1 MQLITSLL
9 ALVLQLLPIIVFF
22 VAGIAVRELLWRQW
36 SGDAV
41 RLRDFQR
48 GLSIV
53 LMDVLLPAIAFLSM
67 ARVPLDTLAG
77 NPWRLAW
84 VPVLGLLTALT
95 ALVASQALLH
105 PRAAALLWPWAQP
118 PSPEQRQVLAMLA
131 PWSNTVTIG
140 LPTVATFLGPEL
152 LYIPFLETSFVWTL
166 ILGPLII
173 RRAARPA
180 MLWAGLRP
188 LLRSLWFWTI
198 PLGLLWA
205 TFDLP
210 LAGVGLAI
218 LERAREAFL
227 VLGLLV
233 VGLGFDRRLLRPAH
247 IRRLPGLAI
256 VVGGAIK
263 LLLCPLLALLLTLPL
278 ALPPGVPA
286 ALALTVATPSS
297 ITAYII
303 GEREGLDTGFMSIVF
318 ALYSVLFFVSV
329 LVVHGLLLPLFPG

>member
-1 MQLITSLL
+1 MQPITSLL
-9 ALVLQLLPIIVFF
+9 ALVLQLLPIVVFF
-22 VAGIAVRELLWRQW
+22 VAGIAVRKLLWRQW
-36 SGDAV
+36 SGDSA

-67 ARVPLDTLAG
+67 ARVPLATLAG

-84 VPVLGLLTALT
+84 VPVLGLLIALL
-95 ALVASQALLH
+95 ALLLNRALLH
-105 PRAAALLWPWAQP
+105 PRATLLWSWAQP
-118 PSPEQRQVLAMLA
+118 PSLPQRQVLDMLV

-140 LPTVATFLGPEL
+140 LPTVATFLGSEL

-180 MLWAGLRP
+180 VLWAGLRP
-188 LLRSLWFWTI
+188 LLRSLWFWAI
-198 PLGLLWA
+198 PIGLLWA
-205 TFDLP
+205 VADLP

-256 VVGGAIK
+256 AIGAAIK

-329 LVVHGLLLPLFPG
+329 LVVHGLLLPLFAG

>member
-9 ALVLQLLPIIVFF
+9 ALVLQLLPIVVFF

-36 SGDAV
+36 SGDAA

-84 VPVLGLLTALT
+84 VPVLGLLTALLT
-95 ALVASQALLH
+95 LLAHQALLH
-105 PRAAALLWPWAQP
+105 ERTARLLWPWAQR
-118 PSPEQRQVLAMLA
+118 PSPDQRQVLSMLV
-131 PWSNTVTIG
+131 PWSNSVTIG

-173 RRAARPA
+173 RRVAQPA
-180 MLWAGLRP
+180 LLWTALRP
-188 LLRSLWFWTI
+188 LLRSLWFWAI

-205 TFDLP
+205 ILDLP
-210 LAGVGLAI
+210 LVGVGLAI

-233 VGLGFDRRLLRPAH
+233 VGLGFDRRRLRLVH
-247 IRRLPGLAI
+247 IRQLPGLAI
-256 VVGGAIK
+256 AIGGAVK
-263 LLLCPLLALLLTLPL
+263 LLLCPLLALLLALPL

-286 ALALTVATPSS
+286 ALALTLATPSS

-303 GEREGLDTGFMSIVF
+303 GEREGLDTDFMSIVF
-318 ALYSVLFFVSV
+318 ALYSALFFVSV
-329 LVVHGLLLPLFPG
+329 LIVHGLLLPLFSV